1 MNKSKTFLCILL
13 AIFCLLLLGPSSRI
27 LAQGTDHNRSGQVDQ
42 KITQIVLLGT
52 GTPIANP
59 FRSGPSTAIVV
70 NGEPYIVDF
79 GPGVVR
85 RAAAA
90 HWMGVKG
97 LEVRNLR
104 RAFVTHLHSDHTAG
118 YPDLILTPWVMGRN
132 QPLEVYGPEGI
143 RDMTEHILT
152 AYRQDIDM
160 RLHGSEPANSEG
172 YKVMAF
178 EVKPGVVYRDS
189 NVTVEAFAVNHGLWP
204 QAFGYKFST
213 PEKTIVISGDTAP
226 SENVV
231 FHGSGCD
238 VLIHEVYSQEGFERL
253 TPAWQIYHSSYHT
266 SSLELAEIASRAR
279 PGLLI
284 LYHQLFFGS
293 TETELLR
300 EIQERYEGN
309 VVSGKD
315 LEVY

>member
-1 MNKSKTFLCILL
+1 MNKADLLSCLSLLTFSLVLIVQPWS
-13 AIFCLLLLGPSSRI
+13 IV
-27 LAQGTDHNRSGQVDQ
+27 AQASGSDQDDHET
-42 KITQIVLLGT
+42 TQIVLLGT

-59 FRSGPSTAIVV
+59 FRSGPCTAIVV
-70 NGEPYIVDF
+70 NGTPYIVDF

-90 HWMGVKG
+90 YWSGVSG
-97 LEVRNLR
+97 LEVRNLT

-118 YPDLILTPWVMGRN
+118 YPDLVLTPWVMGRN

-143 RDMTEHILT
+143 REMTEHVLA
-152 AYRQDIDM
+152 AYRQDIDI

-178 EVKPGVVYRDS
+178 EVIPGEVYRDS
-189 NVTVEAFAVNHGLWP
+189 NVTVEAFPVKHGLWP
-204 QAFGYKFST
+204 QAFGYKFTT
-213 PEKTIVISGDTAP
+213 PDKVIVISGDTTP

-231 FHGSGCD
+231 SNCNGCD
-238 VLIHEVYSQEGFERL
+238 VLIHEVYSQQGFERL
-253 TPAWQIYHSSYHT
+253 TPAWQRYHSSYHT
-266 SSLELAEIASRAR
+266 SSHQLAEIASRAK

-293 TETELLR
+293 SEKELLA
-300 EIQERYEGN
+300 EIQERYEGK